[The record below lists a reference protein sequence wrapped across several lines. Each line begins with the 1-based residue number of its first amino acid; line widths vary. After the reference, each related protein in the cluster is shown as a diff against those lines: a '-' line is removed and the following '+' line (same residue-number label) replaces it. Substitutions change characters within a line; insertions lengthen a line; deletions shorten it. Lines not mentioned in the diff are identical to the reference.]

1 MSTLLLDL
9 KIQELATS
17 TTDRKKGNITS
28 NITTKSWLTL
38 KDNEQ
43 RHRHHREQ
51 EIELQKI

>member
-1 MSTLLLDL
+1 M
-9 KIQELATS
+9 KREG
-17 TTDRKKGNITS
+17 KGEEGGEGNITS

-43 RHRHHREQ
+43 QHRHHREQ